1 MKILVYNTAASAG
14 GALVVLKKF
23 YEDAVKREDKS
34 IEGVFILSQDIMD
47 EDEQVKVLVY
57 PTVKVHG

>member
-1 MKILVYNTAASAG
+1 MFNTAASAG
-14 GALVVLKKF
+14 GALVVLKKI
-23 YEDAVKREDKS
+23 YEDAVKCEDKS

-57 PTVKVHG
+57 PTVKVYG